1 MKLNEEE
8 YKNEVTKL
16 YNGEIEVIGKFKGLS
31 KPILLKDKYGILSC
45 SKASLA
51 LTCKPTIKAALNPT
65 EYFMA
70 MLREVHPEIAEKLTP
85 ASEYKA
91 MKQKMLFNT
100 QYGLVSVNPDNLIHG
115 HMPSIRVA
123 VNRKE
128 YFKNQLL
135 FLYDNKY
142 DFEIT
147 STDRHNGRVTL
158 ICPIHGKQSVDSDT
172 IFLGSGCPCCNKGWE
187 KSDTFYLIR
196 LYDEFESFY
205 KLGISYKLDNGDL
218 RRFREYRA
226 LNYEIE
232 IIYTKTFKDAVE
244 CKEFETK
251 LKRIIRPS
259 LYKPERWE
267 YKNSTETFTDSLL
280 PIIKEN
286 LIYDIVSTSGESQ
299 SSSLENASE
308 LTTQME
314 DNTI

>member
-1 MKLNEEE
+1 MKLNEEQ
-8 YKNEVTKL
+8 YKSEVTKL
-16 YNGEIEVIGKFKGLS
+16 YNGEIEIVGKFKGLS
-31 KPILLKDKYGILSC
+31 KPILLRDKYGVLSC
-45 SKASLA
+45 TKASLA
-51 LTCKPTIKAALNPT
+51 LTYRPGIKAALNQT

-70 MLREVHPEIAEKLTP
+70 MLKEAHPEIAEKLTP

-115 HMPSIRVA
+115 HMPTIRTA

-142 DFEIT
+142 DFEIS
-147 STDRHNGRVTL
+147 STDRHKGRVTL
-158 ICPIHGKQSVDSDT
+158 ICPIHGKQSVDSDA
-172 IFLGSGCPCCNKGWE
+172 IFLGTGCPCCNKGWE

-205 KLGISYKLDNGDL
+205 KLGISYKLPNGDI
-218 RRFREYRA
+218 RRFREYKA
-226 LNYEIE
+226 LKYDIE
-232 IIYTKTFKDAVE
+232 VIYTKTFDDAIE

-251 LKRIIRPS
+251 LKRLIKNS

-267 YKNSTETFTDSLL
+267 YENSTETFSDNLL
-280 PIIKEN
+280 PTIKEN
-286 LIYDIVSTSGESQ
+286 LIYDIVSTSGENQ

-308 LTTQME
+308 VTNQTE
-314 DNTI
+314 DNTL